1 MGETEYCTEF
11 GKLFKKHRKRT
22 GLTLRAFCRK
32 HGLDNG
38 NISKLERGLRRPPT
52 GKTLDKYAKCL
63 GLTPDS
69 DEWYELHDVAAACAG
84 EVPERIMSDEELVK
98 KLPVVFRTFGRSRPS
113 KKELEDLLDTI
124 RES

>member
-1 MGETEYCTEF
+1 MGATEYCTEF
-11 GKLFKKHRKRT
+11 GELFKKHRKRT

-38 NISKLERGLRRPPT
+38 NISKLERGRRRPPT

-98 KLPVVFRTFGRSRPS
+98 KLPVVFRTFGRRRPS
-113 KKELEDLLDTI
+113 KEELEELLDTV